1 MSRRNNR
8 PKVEEKPIESIDYLE
23 DLVNTSIAQP
33 VETQKEPSIIA
44 EAPVTVEESAPRGAA
59 GVNGLTNEKF
69 EYKVKVLHPSLRI
82 RRAPNTQAEVV
93 GLITDQGIYTIL
105 DEVNGWGMIDENK
118 WIMLSYTQITTK

>member
-8 PKVEEKPIESIDYLE
+8 QKVEEKPVDYLDE
-23 DLVNTSIAQP
+23 LVNTSITQP
-33 VETQKEPSIIA
+33 IEEPEVTEVIA
-44 EAPVTVEESAPRGAA
+44 EEPVIDKSY
-59 GVNGLTNEKF
+59 N
-69 EYKVKVLHPSLRI
+69 VKVIHPSLRI

-105 DEVNGWGMIDENK
+105 DEVNGWGMIGENK

>member
-8 PKVEEKPIESIDYLE
+8 QKVEEKPVDYLDE
-23 DLVNTSIAQP
+23 LVNTSITQSIEEPEVTEVVAEEP
-33 VETQKEPSIIA
+33 VINKSY
-44 EAPVTVEESAPRGAA
+44 
-59 GVNGLTNEKF
+59 N
-69 EYKVKVLHPSLRI
+69 VKVMHPSLRI

-105 DEVNGWGMIDENK
+105 DEANGWGMIGENK

>member
-8 PKVEEKPIESIDYLE
+8 QKVEEKPVDYLD
-23 DLVNTSIAQP
+23 DLVNTSI
-33 VETQKEPSIIA
+33 TQSIEEPEVTEAIA
-44 EAPVTVEESAPRGAA
+44 EEPVINKSY
-59 GVNGLTNEKF
+59 N
-69 EYKVKVLHPSLRI
+69 VKVMHPSLRI

-105 DEVNGWGMIDENK
+105 DEVNGWGMIGENK